1 MAKDKLAKKF
11 SLEFNYN
18 TMKTFKKIKHLRS
31 CLAAALCC
39 LTFIAASA
47 QSQYSETVLDGPFI
61 ENDTIF
67 LRKVKV
73 YYDGKYSHTNK
84 LYIEPRHDKDTY
96 LKNLF
101 AIIYPS
107 DSTQIKEGIERLNKK
122 YKLPKYSKTGM
133 PNGTFFPLHKYNG
146 KYYLYS
152 PQQCPWVGLKILSG
166 QYLIMQDFDGFY
178 PTGITE
184 LTQTSPTSWHV
195 SADASHSEYY
205 DDYTPYANLDIYLI
219 DADRGI
225 YLWHNH
231 DKSPRYEYELVVD
244 IEHATEFDMIVWHTI
259 ELTDEF
265 DEFEKIDYRKI
276 LRLRQLVP

>member
-1 MAKDKLAKKF
+1 M
-11 SLEFNYN
+11 
-18 TMKTFKKIKHLRS
+18 
-31 CLAAALCC
+31 
-39 LTFIAASA
+39 
-47 QSQYSETVLDGPFI
+47 
-61 ENDTIF
+61 
-67 LRKVKV
+67 
-73 YYDGKYSHTNK
+73 
-84 LYIEPRHDKDTY
+84 

-107 DSTQIKEGIERLNKK
+107 DSAQIKEGIERLNKK
-122 YKLPKYSKTGM
+122 YKLPEYSKTGM

-195 SADASHSEYY
+195 SADADS
-205 DDYTPYANLDIYLI
+205 DDYGYSMPYANLDIYLI

-225 YLWHNH
+225 YLWYDHKPN
-231 DKSPRYEYELVVD
+231 RYAFELVVD